1 MSELDDILTSLRLV
15 ASPEMGHRIAMRVG
29 PELHAAIASTL
40 AAGQSPEGATW
51 APKLTG
57 GRAYKHAASRITF
70 GVDGNVVRIVLHGPE
85 VWGHLGT
92 RGRPVRQMIPDA
104 GGEIPK
110 SVVRA
115 VEAGAAAVFA
125 EVTK

>member
-1 MSELDDILTSLRLV
+1 MSEIDDMIASLRLV
-15 ASPEMGHRIAMRVG
+15 ASPEMGHRIALRVG
-29 PELHAAIASTL
+29 PELHAAIAATL
-40 AAGQSPEGATW
+40 EAGQSPEGATW
-51 APKLTG
+51 APKLSG
-57 GRAYKHAASRITF
+57 GRAYKAAASRITS

-92 RGRPVRQMIPDA
+92 RNRPVRQMIPDA
-104 GGEIPK
+104 GAEIPR

-115 VEAGAAAVFA
+115 IESGAAKVFA